1 VKVFPKSYIWFG
13 SRIELT
19 TSCVLCRKSTDLT
32 WDGDEPSAAVAE
44 EEPTPAAEES
54 APAPQAESE
63 APAVEAALPEATV
76 VEGEYTARVQVSS
89 RSSRSTNG
97 D

>member
-1 VKVFPKSYIWFG
+1 MWFD
-13 SRIELT
+13 SRTWLT

-44 EEPTPAAEES
+44 EESAPAAVVS

-63 APAVEAALPEATV
+63 APAVEATLPEAKI
-76 VEGEYTARVQVSS
+76 VEGEYTARAQLST
-89 RSSRSTNG
+89 RSSRNPQG
-97 D
+97 